1 MLNCAKY
8 VNKNKF
14 MDNVTEKK
22 EDKNSN
28 NDDFKKLLELNLE
41 KNQEILLISKEIK
54 RYMKWQQIWST
65 LRFLLIFIPI
75 ILGFIYLPPL
85 LQDLFAQYRD
95 LLK

>member
-1 MLNCAKY
+1 MNCAKY